1 MAVIRVNPESVRA
14 YAAQAQ
20 GLFDGMRGD
29 LEGLVTECVTVRYY
43 GPNAAQFKT
52 QAGEMATAFSAAL
65 LADLGAISEAVSA
78 STTAIAS
85 SLGGAPVQIAVNGS
99 SVAAPA
105 VDAGD
110 GTVDVDTSGL
120 EALTPAVTARFASID
135 GALDQHLRAL
145 EGTDWEGNAKLGA
158 VEQVS
163 GFTRQAQSRTAEAR
177 ESLTRFVAD
186 QLAAVLAA
194 DR

>member
-1 MAVIRVNPESVRA
+1 VTVIRVNPGSVRA

-20 GLFDGMRGD
+20 GLFDGMRAD
-29 LEGLVTECVTVRYY
+29 LEALVNDCVTVRYY

-52 QAGEMATAFSAAL
+52 QAGEMAMQFSTAL

-78 STTAIAS
+78 STSAIAS
-85 SLGGAPVQIAVNGS
+85 SLGGAPVRIAVNGS
-99 SVAAPA
+99 AVAAPA

-120 EALTPAVTARFASID
+120 EALTPAVSGRFASID
-135 GALDQHLRAL
+135 AGLDQHLRAL

-177 ESLTRFVAD
+177 ESLTRFIAD
-186 QLAAVLAA
+186 QLSAVLAA